1 MKKNW
6 TKSDTIEIAL
16 NTRSVKVMGMDSGV
30 IMKVQSKDL
39 EINGLFKSLNPSLG
53 IEPCTITLT
62 HGC

>member
-1 MKKNW
+1 
-6 TKSDTIEIAL
+6 
-16 NTRSVKVMGMDSGV
+16 MGMDSGV